1 MPTTCTAYAFQTL
14 PNNIVIFQLKKLF
27 STLLKKRINFLMKV
41 LYLSEL

>member
-1 MPTTCTAYAFQTL
+1 MRYAFETL

-27 STLLKKRINFLMKV
+27 STLLKKRFNFLMKV